1 LTFDLLRNKLNYK
14 LRLSSI
20 DAQNRTGEFETS
32 TPKSFL
38 TDFVITYSFK
48 SHNLTLQMNN
58 IFDEVYYNHLSR
70 IKDLK
75 PEPGASIH
83 FNYKVIF

>member
-1 LTFDLLRNKLNYK
+1 MHKIEL
-14 LRLSSI
+14 
-20 DAQNRTGEFETS
+20 GEFETS
-32 TPKSFL
+32 TPNTFL
-38 TDFVITYSFK
+38 TDFIYTFNFK
-48 SHNLTLQMNN
+48 SHRLTLQFNN
-58 IFDEVYYNHLSR
+58 IFDKTYYNHLSR